1 MLLHNIDNKLASNEE
16 QAAERDFCLFATF
29 YWQILWKKRKFSAK
43 LTTWTNHSVWKLLK
57 KGLILQHFTI
67 SQWPSQNMI
76 QKLCFLPDFR
86 SRRELCFLPLTKCT
100 FSRQIAELSK
110 FWLLSSSYRQNQNW
124 NYRMSKIFLDLISI
138 FKFGNVFFSF
148 SIGCWELENESWV
161 REHYLWRER

>member
-1 MLLHNIDNKLASNEE
+1 MKNKPPSEIFVCSPLFIDKFRE
-16 QAAERDFCLFATF
+16 
-29 YWQILWKKRKFSAK
+29 KKKFSAK

-138 FKFGNVFFSF
+138 FNSNSGMFSF
-148 SIGCWELENESWV
+148 LSRSDVENLRMRVESENIICDGSV
-161 REHYLWRER
+161 NSK